1 MTKSVRIGKIKLSAA
16 AIRDPRIAM
25 RSVVWALV
33 ALNLVAAV
41 VAFQPF
47 GGSGDSMRRDEAA
60 LRQQLAILEKRVQDG
75 RGLVSK
81 VDLAR
86 RESDQFMEK
95 YVMDERT
102 FNSTLGEELNRA
114 AKEAGIR
121 QGPRSTT
128 MELIE
133 GSDTLSMAMVTAGYE
148 GTYAGLKKFVE
159 LLDKS
164 PRFLI
169 IETMAV
175 TSPASQ
181 ANQIVNVS
189 VKLDAFVRNVP
200 GAAL

>member
-1 MTKSVRIGKIKLSAA
+1 
-16 AIRDPRIAM
+16 
-25 RSVVWALV
+25 
-33 ALNLVAAV
+33 
-41 VAFQPF
+41 
-47 GGSGDSMRRDEAA
+47 MRREEAA

-75 RGLVSK
+75 KGLVGK

-86 RESDQFMEK
+86 REGDHFMEK

-175 TSPASQ
+175 TSPPSQ